1 MGIDVAALS
10 EKRYAVFIVTLN
22 SPMLIDLRRNPEVA
36 HWVQVLRQ
44 RYAGMKLIVGRDKL
58 DEVQVSAALLTH
70 THPLIHLQGV
80 RQKIQA
86 FEAFLDKH
94 PEFQGKANESTLANR
109 KPRSPVTP

>member
-1 MGIDVAALS
+1 
-10 EKRYAVFIVTLN
+10 
-22 SPMLIDLRRNPEVA
+22 
-36 HWVQVLRQ
+36 
-44 RYAGMKLIVGRDKL
+44 MKLIVGRDKL

-109 KPRSPVTP
+109 KPRSPITP